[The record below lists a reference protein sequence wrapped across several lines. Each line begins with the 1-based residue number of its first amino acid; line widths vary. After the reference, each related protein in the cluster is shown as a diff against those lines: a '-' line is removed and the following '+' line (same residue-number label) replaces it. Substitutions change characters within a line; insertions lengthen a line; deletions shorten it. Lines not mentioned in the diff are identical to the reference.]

1 MLNVSDRPSSP
12 HTNPHPN
19 LQADSQSGDAQAN
32 TQLGSDLA
40 SQGSRASLGV
50 WLNSVLRH
58 FLSNTPQIR
67 QRGNVVYV
75 LCEGSPC
82 PAQQDLTD
90 ALKRSI
96 VATPFID
103 RHLSPKAAPVH
114 RIVLYGR
121 TTGDSKPAWGETFE
135 LPAAETSLQPQ
146 NPDGSQIAS
155 PQIASPQSA
164 SSQFASPQSKT
175 SEFKP
180 SQVEASQPRTKR
192 KNLSNEGIAHHLS
205 RQLSPYNIAVR
216 VRRKL
221 TPAAANTNAAADRS
235 STLSRLY
242 IVCESTYAPD
252 PNVIAEPLAHCLREL
267 ALRDCQDAVISGQ
280 ATGESEPEWM
290 LRVDLTP
297 ADRLL
302 QQRAKWGDIE
312 ALKRLLTPT
321 LRSFCQAVHITL
333 EQTTLHIAARN
344 TDSCPPQSLLVQA
357 IDGFLSELAPQGIHG
372 ASLYGIVNPDGAPE
386 TTQWVHWLD
395 LPAAHQVELTASPEE
410 LAARGNPDAIAH
422 LLLRQLNPN
431 LDQQLATGGLRVQV
445 RQREDVLHIM
455 TDALIC
461 PNQKTVS
468 AVILHYLPSL
478 NIDGLSGLCLYG
490 RQAGNTTATWRQ
502 GVQLGKLK
510 NRFVPASSPEFTASD
525 RYVEDLLPMPG
536 AIVFMPRRAPKDW
549 GKTWGKVTEGVRSVL
564 LKTPLFAPLSANPR
578 LIPIRDERVSGQVAL
593 VWGLLG
599 LCLMISGDWALGF
612 VIKTQGI
619 TSATSQTIDRSVIA
633 PPTALPNLALNKP
646 GISSDASAFNASGF
660 TQNEK
665 ARVVTSG
672 ASSSA
677 KSSLLKGGVAKSNAG
692 AFPADL
698 NADAN
703 LPVSPLMPKAQIDPT
718 ASPYSS
724 LNAPQLDERLALYQQ
739 HVAQFGVPDV
749 LVVGSSRALRGV
761 DPSALQESLTQQGY
775 AGMRVFNFGINGATA
790 QVVDLLLRRLIP
802 AEQLPKTI
810 LWADG
815 ARAFNSGRSDATFNA
830 IASSDGYKRLPASP
844 INKLALSKSSG
855 KSTGKSTDKATD
867 KANEASPQSL
877 QKALSDSYQSV
888 DRQIQDWLKSTSS
901 VGHQRDVLFGLMRD
915 RFLGQQTSGVEPNAG
930 PNATPSLNANSSL
943 ASASPTGQGVIDIYG
958 FLPLPNQFNPAT
970 YYQKYS
976 KVPGTFDSDY
986 DSFELQ
992 GKQQQALDSIA
1003 QFTRNQGIAL
1013 VFVNLPLTAE
1023 YLDPRRREYEDQ
1035 FQQSMIQESTTLK
1048 FTYRDLSTVMPQ
1060 QNALFSDPSHL
1071 NRYGAYD
1078 VAQRLSRDPLIPWSG
1093 EKSGEKSSKSL
1104 KK

>member
-1 MLNVSDRPSSP
+1 MLDVSDRPSSL
-12 HTNPHPN
+12 HTNSH
-19 LQADSQSGDAQAN
+19 LQTNSKSDADFGDN
-32 TQLGSDLA
+32 SPVF
-40 SQGSRASLGV
+40 QGSRASLGV
-50 WLNSVLRH
+50 WLHAVLQP
-58 FLSNTPQIR
+58 FLTHAPQIR
-67 QRGNVVYV
+67 QRGNVAYI
-75 LCEGSPC
+75 LCEGLPC
-82 PAQQDLTD
+82 PAQADLTE
-90 ALKRSI
+90 ALRESI
-96 VATPFID
+96 EGAIFGTTPFIA
-103 RHLSPKAAPVH
+103 RHLEQNAAPVH

-121 TTGDSKPAWGETFE
+121 TSGDSKPTWGETFE
-135 LPAAETSLQPQ
+135 LPAAELGFQT
-146 NPDGSQIAS
+146 
-155 PQIASPQSA
+155 
-164 SSQFASPQSKT
+164 
-175 SEFKP
+175 
-180 SQVEASQPRTKR
+180 SQVGTPRPKATH

-216 VRRKL
+216 VRRKQN
-221 TPAAANTNAAADRS
+221 PATANDLR

-252 PNVIAEPLAHCLREL
+252 PNVIAEPIAQCLREL

-302 QQRAKWGDIE
+302 QHRAKWGDIE
-312 ALKRLLTPT
+312 ALRRLLTPM
-321 LRSFCQAVHITL
+321 LRSFCQAVQITI
-333 EQTTLHIAARN
+333 EQTTLHIALRN
-344 TDSCPPQSLLVQA
+344 TDSCPPQSSLVRA
-357 IDGFLSELAPQGIHG
+357 IDGFLTELAPQGIHG
-372 ASLYGIVNPDGAPE
+372 ASLYSIVNPDGTPE
-386 TTQWVHWLD
+386 TTQWVHWMD
-395 LPAAHQVELTASPEE
+395 LPASHQVELSASPED
-410 LAARGNPDAIAH
+410 LAARGNSDAIAH

-468 AVILHYLPSL
+468 TAILGYLSSL

-502 GVQLGKLK
+502 GVQLGTLK
-510 NRFVPASSPEFTASD
+510 ARFVPASTPEFTASD

-536 AIVFMPRRAPKDW
+536 AIVFVPRRAPKDW
-549 GKTWGKVTEGVRSVL
+549 GKTWGKVTDIARSML

-578 LIPIRDERVSGQVAL
+578 LIPIWDERVSGQVAL

-612 VIKTQGI
+612 VIKSQDV
-619 TSATSQTIDRSVIA
+619 TSATARTINRTSIDR
-633 PPTALPNLALNKP
+633 PTVLPNLALNKP

-677 KSSLLKGGVAKSNAG
+677 KSILLEGRLSKPNAGIG
-692 AFPADL
+692 AFPTDL
-698 NADAN
+698 SADAN

-718 ASPYSS
+718 ASPYAS
-724 LNAPQLDERLALYQQ
+724 LNASQLDERLALYQQ
-739 HVAQFGVPDV
+739 FVAQFGVPDV

-761 DPSALQESLTQQGY
+761 DPSALQENLTQQGY
-775 AGMRVFNFGINGATA
+775 AGVRVFNFGINGATA
-790 QVVDLLLRRLIP
+790 QVVDLLLRRLIS
-802 AEQLPKTI
+802 AEQLPKTV

-815 ARAFNSGRSDATFNA
+815 ARAFNSGRSDTTFNA
-830 IASSDGYKRLPASP
+830 IVSSDGYKRLPAAP
-844 INKLALSKSSG
+844 INKLVK
-855 KSTGKSTDKATD
+855 GKSTDKSTNKATT
-867 KANEASPQSL
+867 EAAETSSKTL
-877 QKALSDSYQSV
+877 QKALSESYQTV

-901 VGHQRDVLFGLMRD
+901 VGYQRDALFDLVRD
-915 RFLGQQTSGVEPNAG
+915 RFLGQQTPSVESNSG

-943 ASASPTGQGVIDIYG
+943 ASDSPTGQGVIDIYG

-976 KVPGTFDSDY
+976 KVPGNFDSDY

-1003 QFTRNQGIAL
+1003 RFTQRQGINL

-1023 YLDPRRREYEDQ
+1023 YLDSRRREYEDQ

-1078 VAQRLSRDPLIPWSG
+1078 VAQRLSRDPLIPWSS
-1093 EKSGEKSSKSL
+1093 EKSGEKSVKSL
-1104 KK
+1104 NK

>member
-1 MLNVSDRPSSP
+1 MLNVSDRPPSP
-12 HTNPHPN
+12 HTNPH
-19 LQADSQSGDAQAN
+19 LQTNSKSDADFGDDH
-32 TQLGSDLA
+32 SV
-40 SQGSRASLGV
+40 SQGSRASLSV
-50 WLNSVLRH
+50 WLHSVLQP
-58 FLSNTPQIR
+58 FLTHAPQIR
-67 QRGNVVYV
+67 QRGNVVYI
-75 LCEGSPC
+75 LCEGMPC
-82 PAQQDLTD
+82 PTQTDLTH
-90 ALKRSI
+90 ALKDAIEKSI
-96 VATPFID
+96 GATPFIA
-103 RHLSPKAAPVH
+103 RYLKQNSAPVH

-135 LPAAETSLQPQ
+135 LPAAESGLQTLQ
-146 NPDGSQIAS
+146 TLQTLSVGSA
-155 PQIASPQSA
+155 PH
-164 SSQFASPQSKT
+164 
-175 SEFKP
+175 
-180 SQVEASQPRTKR
+180 QPKAKR

-216 VRRKL
+216 VRRKQG
-221 TPAAANTNAAADRS
+221 PANELRS
-235 STLSRLY
+235 PLSRLY

-252 PNVIAEPLAHCLREL
+252 PNVIAEPLAHCLRDL
-267 ALRDCQDAVISGQ
+267 ALRDCQEAIISGQ

-321 LRSFCQAVHITL
+321 LRSFCQAVQITL
-333 EQTTLHIAARN
+333 EQTILHIALRN
-344 TDSCPPQSLLVQA
+344 TDSCPPQSSTVQA
-357 IDGFLSELAPQGIHG
+357 IDRFLTELAPQGIHG

-386 TTQWVHWLD
+386 TTQWVHWVD
-395 LPAAHQVELTASPEE
+395 LPAAHQAELRVSPEA
-410 LAARGNPDAIAH
+410 LAKRGNPEAIAQ

-461 PNQKTVS
+461 PNPKTVS
-468 AVILHYLPSL
+468 AVILGYLPSL

-490 RQAGNTTATWRQ
+490 RQAGNTAATWRQ
-502 GVQLGKLK
+502 GVPFGTLK
-510 NRFVPASSPEFTASD
+510 ARFVPTSNPEFTASD

-536 AIVFMPRRAPKDW
+536 AIVFIPRRGPKDW
-549 GKTWGKVTEGVRSVL
+549 GKTWSKVTDVTRSML
-564 LKTPLFAPLSANPR
+564 LKIPLFTPLSSNPR
-578 LIPIRDERVSGQVAL
+578 LIPIRDERVSGQVSV

-599 LCLMISGDWALGF
+599 LCLMISGDWVLGSM
-612 VIKTQGI
+612 IKSQGV
-619 TSATSQTIDRSVIA
+619 TSATAQRIDQRIDRKATVL
-633 PPTALPNLALNKP
+633 PTALPNLALNKP
-646 GISSDASAFNASGF
+646 RLSSDASAFNASGF

-672 ASSSA
+672 VSNNA
-677 KSSLLKGGVAKSNAG
+677 KSGLLKGGLAKPNAGIG

-718 ASPYSS
+718 ASPYGS
-724 LNAPQLDERLALYQQ
+724 LNASQLDERLALYQQ
-739 HVAQFGVPDV
+739 YVAQFGVPDV
-749 LVVGSSRALRGV
+749 LIVGSSRALRGV

-775 AGMRVFNFGINGATA
+775 AGVRVFNFGINGATA

-815 ARAFNSGRSDATFNA
+815 ARAFNSGRSDVTFNA
-830 IASSDGYKRLPASP
+830 IVASDGYKRLPASP
-844 INKLALSKSSG
+844 INKLVKG
-855 KSTGKSTDKATD
+855 KSTAEPIEGS
-867 KANEASPQSL
+867 SQSL
-877 QKALSDSYQSV
+877 QKTLSESYQTF

-901 VGHQRDVLFGLMRD
+901 VGHQRDALFGLVRD
-915 RFLGQQTSGVEPNAG
+915 RILGQSRSTSDAKDANSG
-930 PNATPSLNANSSL
+930 PNVTPSLNETPGLTPSS
-943 ASASPTGQGVIDIYG
+943 SPTGQGVIDIYG

-976 KVPGTFDSDY
+976 KVSGPFDSDY
-986 DSFELQ
+986 DGFELQ
-992 GKQQQALDSIA
+992 GKQQQALNSIA
-1003 QFTRNQGIAL
+1003 QLTQRQGINL

-1023 YLDPRRREYEDQ
+1023 YLDPRRREYEEQ
-1035 FQQSMIQESTTLK
+1035 FQQSMIQESTALK
-1048 FTYRDLSTVMPQ
+1048 FTYRDLSTAIVQ
-1060 QNALFSDPSHL
+1060 QNTLFSDPSHL

-1078 VAQRLSRDPLIPWSG
+1078 VAQRLSRDPLMPWSG
-1093 EKSGEKSSKSL
+1093 EKST

>member
-12 HTNPHPN
+12 HTNPH
-19 LQADSQSGDAQAN
+19 LQTNSKSDADFGDDQAV
-32 TQLGSDLA
+32 
-40 SQGSRASLGV
+40 SQGPRASLSV
-50 WLNSVLRH
+50 WLHSVLQP
-58 FLSNTPQIR
+58 FLTHAPQIR
-67 QRGNVVYV
+67 QRGNVVYI
-75 LCEGSPC
+75 LCEGMPC
-82 PAQQDLTD
+82 PAQMDLTH
-90 ALKRSI
+90 ALKGAIEKSI
-96 VATPFID
+96 GATPSIA
-103 RHLSPKAAPVH
+103 RYLKPNAAPVH

-135 LPAAETSLQPQ
+135 LPPAESGLQTPPNPQ
-146 NPDGSQIAS
+146 TPKPPKTQS
-155 PQIASPQSA
+155 PQLDNAPQPKA
-164 SSQFASPQSKT
+164 
-175 SEFKP
+175 
-180 SQVEASQPRTKR
+180 KR

-216 VRRKL
+216 VRRKQG
-221 TPAAANTNAAADRS
+221 PAQDGRS
-235 STLSRLY
+235 PLSRLY

-252 PNVIAEPLAHCLREL
+252 PNVIAEPLAHCLRDL
-267 ALRDCQDAVISGQ
+267 ALRDCQDAIISGQ

-321 LRSFCQAVHITL
+321 LRSFCQAVQITL
-333 EQTTLHIAARN
+333 EQTILHIALRN
-344 TDSCPPQSLLVQA
+344 TDSCPPQSSTVQA
-357 IDGFLSELAPQGIHG
+357 IDRFLTELAPQGIHG
-372 ASLYGIVNPDGAPE
+372 ASLYGIVNPDGTPE
-386 TTQWVHWLD
+386 TTQWVHWVD
-395 LPAAHQVELTASPEE
+395 LPAAHQVELRASPEE
-410 LAARGNPDAIAH
+410 LAKRGNPEAIAQ

-461 PNQKTVS
+461 PNPKTVS
-468 AVILHYLPSL
+468 TVILGYLPSL
-478 NIDGLSGLCLYG
+478 NIDSLSGLCLYG
-490 RQAGNTTATWRQ
+490 RQAGNTEATWRQ
-502 GVQLGKLK
+502 GVPFGTLK
-510 NRFVPASSPEFTASD
+510 ARFVPASNPEFTASD

-549 GKTWGKVTEGVRSVL
+549 GKTWSKVTDSARSTL
-564 LKTPLFAPLSANPR
+564 LKIPLFTSLSSNPR
-578 LIPIRDERVSGQVAL
+578 LIPIRDERVSGQVAV

-599 LCLMISGDWALGF
+599 LCLMISGDWVLGF
-612 VIKTQGI
+612 MIKFQGVP
-619 TSATSQTIDRSVIA
+619 SATAQRIDQRIDRKATVL
-633 PPTALPNLALNKP
+633 PTTLPNLALNKP
-646 GISSDASAFNASGF
+646 RLSSDASAFNASGF
-660 TQNEK
+660 TQNEN

-672 ASSSA
+672 ASSPA
-677 KSSLLKGGVAKSNAG
+677 KSGLLKGGLAKSNVGIG

-718 ASPYSS
+718 ASPYAS
-724 LNAPQLDERLALYQQ
+724 LNATQLDERLALYQQ
-739 HVAQFGVPDV
+739 YVAQFGVPDV
-749 LVVGSSRALRGV
+749 LIVGSSRALRGI

-775 AGMRVFNFGINGATA
+775 AGVRVFNFGINGATA

-815 ARAFNSGRSDATFNA
+815 ARAFNSGRSDVTFNA
-830 IASSDGYKRLPASP
+830 IVASDGYKRLPASP
-844 INKLALSKSSG
+844 INKLVKG
-855 KSTGKSTDKATD
+855 KSTAEPLNGS
-867 KANEASPQSL
+867 SQPL
-877 QKALSDSYQSV
+877 QKTLSESYQTF

-901 VGHQRDVLFGLMRD
+901 VGHQREALLGLVRD
-915 RFLGQQTSGVEPNAG
+915 RILGQSHSASDAKDANSA
-930 PNATPSLNANSSL
+930 PNATPSLNGTASL
-943 ASASPTGQGVIDIYG
+943 APSSSPTGQGVIDIYG

-976 KVPGTFDSDY
+976 KVSGSFDSDY
-986 DSFELQ
+986 DGFELQ
-992 GKQQQALDSIA
+992 GKQQQALNSIA
-1003 QFTRNQGIAL
+1003 QFTQRQGINL

-1023 YLDPRRREYEDQ
+1023 YLDPRRREYEEQ
-1035 FQQSMIQESTTLK
+1035 FQQSMIRESTALK
-1048 FTYRDLSTVMPQ
+1048 FTYRDLSTAIVQ
-1060 QNALFSDPSHL
+1060 QNTLFSDPSHL

-1078 VAQRLSRDPLIPWSG
+1078 VAQRLSRDPLMPWSG
-1093 EKSGEKSSKSL
+1093 EKSA

>member
-19 LQADSQSGDAQAN
+19 LQADSQANSQSGV
-32 TQLGSDLA
+32 QLRSDHPV
-40 SQGSRASLGV
+40 SQESRALLGV
-50 WLNSVLRH
+50 WLNSVIQPLLTH
-58 FLSNTPQIR
+58 APQIR
-67 QRGNVVYV
+67 QRGNVAHI
-75 LCEGSPC
+75 LCEGLPC
-82 PAQQDLTD
+82 PAQQTLTD
-90 ALKRSI
+90 ALRRSI
-96 VATPFID
+96 AATPFID
-103 RHLSPKAAPVH
+103 RHLTRGAAPVH

-121 TTGDSKPAWGETFE
+121 TTGDLKPTWGEIVE

-146 NPDGSQIAS
+146 NTDEPQINGKIDGPQPAS
-155 PQIASPQSA
+155 PQ
-164 SSQFASPQSKT
+164 FKT
-175 SEFKP
+175 PP
-180 SQVEASQPRTKR
+180 SNVKR
-192 KNLSNEGIAHHLS
+192 KNLSNESIAHHLS
-205 RQLSPYNIAVR
+205 RQLSPFSIAVR
-216 VRRKL
+216 VRRKHSPS
-221 TPAAANTNAAADRS
+221 TAATTSDRS
-235 STLSRLY
+235 SPLSRLY

-252 PNVIAEPLAHCLREL
+252 PNVIAEPLAHGLRGL
-267 ALRDCQDAVISGQ
+267 ALRDCQDAIISGQ

-312 ALKRLLTPT
+312 ALKRLLIPT
-321 LRSFCQAVHITL
+321 LRSFCQAVNITL
-333 EQTTLHIAARN
+333 EQTTLHIATRN
-344 TDSCPPQSLLVQA
+344 IDSCPPQSLLVQA
-357 IDGFLSELAPQGIHG
+357 IDGFLTELAPQGIHG

-395 LPAAHQVELTASPEE
+395 LPAGRQVELTASPED
-410 LAARGNPDAIAH
+410 LAARGNPEAIAH

-445 RQREDVLHIM
+445 RQRENVLHIM

-461 PNQKTVS
+461 PNQKTVTTT
-468 AVILHYLPSL
+468 ILSYLPSL
-478 NIDGLSGLCLYG
+478 KIDDLSGLCLYG

-502 GVQLGKLK
+502 GVQLGTLK
-510 NRFVPASSPEFTASD
+510 ARFVPASSPEFTASD

-536 AIVFMPRRAPKDW
+536 AIVFIPRRAPKDW
-549 GKTWGKVTEGVRSVL
+549 GLAWGKTWVLTLDGIRSIL
-564 LKTPLFAPLSANPR
+564 LKTPLFAPLSTNLR
-578 LIPIRDERVSGQVAL
+578 LIPIQDERVSGQVAL

-612 VIKTQGI
+612 VIKSQGI
-619 TSATSQTIDRSVIA
+619 TSATSQATSESIDRSA
-633 PPTALPNLALNKP
+633 ALSPTALPNLALNKS
-646 GISSDASAFNASGF
+646 GMASDASAFNASGF

-665 ARVVTSG
+665 ARIVTSG
-672 ASSSA
+672 A
-677 KSSLLKGGVAKSNAG
+677 KSSLLKEGVAQPKAGIG
-692 AFPADL
+692 AFPTDR

-718 ASPYSS
+718 ASPYAS
-724 LNAPQLDERLALYQQ
+724 LNASQLDERLALYQQ
-739 HVAQFGVPDV
+739 YVAQFGVPDV

-761 DPSALQESLTQQGY
+761 DPSALQENLTQQGY

-815 ARAFNSGRSDATFNA
+815 ARAFNSGRSDVTFNA

-844 INKLALSKSSG
+844 INKLTKG
-855 KSTGKSTDKATD
+855 KPTDPSTDPSTGKSSTQSPD
-867 KANEASPQSL
+867 ASPQSL
-877 QKALSDSYQSV
+877 QKALSESYQNV
-888 DRQIQDWLKSTSS
+888 DRSIQDWLKSTSS
-901 VGHQRDVLFGLMRD
+901 VGHQRDALLGLIRD
-915 RFLGQQTSGVEPNAG
+915 RFLGPQASSVEATSNP
-930 PNATPSLNANSSL
+930 TPSLNANSSL

-992 GKQQQALDSIA
+992 GKQQQALDSIVG
-1003 QFTRNQGIAL
+1003 FTRNQGISL

-1023 YLDPRRREYEDQ
+1023 YLDSRRREYEDQ
-1035 FQQSMIQESTTLK
+1035 FQQSMIQESKTLK

-1078 VAQRLSRDPLIPWSG
+1078 VAQRLSRDLLIPWSG
-1093 EKSGEKSSKSL
+1093 EKSAKSSK
-1104 KK
+1104 K

>member
-12 HTNPHPN
+12 HTNPH
-19 LQADSQSGDAQAN
+19 LQTNSKSDADFGDDH
-32 TQLGSDLA
+32 SV
-40 SQGSRASLGV
+40 SQGSRASLSV
-50 WLNSVLRH
+50 WLHSVLQP
-58 FLSNTPQIR
+58 FLTHAPQIR
-67 QRGNVVYV
+67 QRGNVVYI
-75 LCEGSPC
+75 LCEGMPC
-82 PAQQDLTD
+82 PAQMDLTH
-90 ALKRSI
+90 ALKGAI
-96 VATPFID
+96 GTTPFIA
-103 RHLSPKAAPVH
+103 RSLKPNSAPVH

-135 LPAAETSLQPQ
+135 LPAAETSL
-146 NPDGSQIAS
+146 
-155 PQIASPQSA
+155 
-164 SSQFASPQSKT
+164 KT
-175 SEFKP
+175 P
-180 SQVEASQPRTKR
+180 QVETPQPKAKR

-216 VRRKL
+216 VRRKQG
-221 TPAAANTNAAADRS
+221 PAKDLRS
-235 STLSRLY
+235 PLSRLY

-252 PNVIAEPLAHCLREL
+252 PNVIAEPLAHCLRDL
-267 ALRDCQDAVISGQ
+267 ALRDCQDAIISGQ

-321 LRSFCQAVHITL
+321 LRSFCQAVQITL
-333 EQTTLHIAARN
+333 EHTILHIALRN
-344 TDSCPPQSLLVQA
+344 TDSCPPQSSTVQA
-357 IDGFLSELAPQGIHG
+357 IDRFLAELAPQGIHG
-372 ASLYGIVNPDGAPE
+372 ASLYGIVNPDGTPE
-386 TTQWVHWLD
+386 TTQWVHWVD
-395 LPAAHQVELTASPEE
+395 LPAAHQVELRVSPEE
-410 LAARGNPDAIAH
+410 LATRGNPEAIAH

-461 PNQKTVS
+461 PNQKMVS
-468 AVILHYLPSL
+468 ATILGYLPSL

-490 RQAGNTTATWRQ
+490 RQAGNTAATWRQ
-502 GVQLGKLK
+502 GVQLGTLK
-510 NRFVPASSPEFTASD
+510 ARFVPASNPEFTASD

-549 GKTWGKVTEGVRSVL
+549 GKTWSKVTDSARSIL
-564 LKTPLFAPLSANPR
+564 LKIPLFTPLSSNPR
-578 LIPIRDERVSGQVAL
+578 LIPIRDERVSGQVAV

-612 VIKTQGI
+612 MIKSQGV
-619 TSATSQTIDRSVIA
+619 TSATLQKSDRSA
-633 PPTALPNLALNKP
+633 TLPPTTLPNLALNKP

-665 ARVVTSG
+665 ARVITSG
-672 ASSSA
+672 ASSNA
-677 KSSLLKGGVAKSNAG
+677 KSGLLKGGLAKSNVGIG

-718 ASPYSS
+718 ASPYAS
-724 LNAPQLDERLALYQQ
+724 LNATQLDERLALYQQ

-749 LVVGSSRALRGV
+749 LIVGSSRALRGV

-775 AGMRVFNFGINGATA
+775 AGVRVFNFGINGATA

-815 ARAFNSGRSDATFNA
+815 ARAFNSGRSDVTFNA
-830 IASSDGYKRLPASP
+830 IVASDGYKRLPAAP
-844 INKLALSKSSG
+844 INKLVKGKSMDNGAG
-855 KSTGKSTDKATD
+855 KSTAEPIEES
-867 KANEASPQSL
+867 SQSL
-877 QKALSDSYQSV
+877 QKTLSERYQTF

-901 VGHQRDVLFGLMRD
+901 VGHQRDALFGLVRD
-915 RFLGQQTSGVEPNAG
+915 RVLGQSRSTSDANANSG
-930 PNATPSLNANSSL
+930 PNATPSLNETPSL
-943 ASASPTGQGVIDIYG
+943 ALSSSPTGQGVIDIYG

-976 KVPGTFDSDY
+976 KVSGTFDSDY
-986 DSFELQ
+986 DGFELQ
-992 GKQQQALDSIA
+992 GKQQQALNSIA
-1003 QFTRNQGIAL
+1003 QLTQRQGINL

-1023 YLDPRRREYEDQ
+1023 YLDPRRREYEEQ
-1035 FQQSMIQESTTLK
+1035 FQQSMIQESIALK
-1048 FTYRDLSTVMPQ
+1048 FTYRDLSTAIVQ
-1060 QNALFSDPSHL
+1060 QNTLFSDPSHL

-1078 VAQRLSRDPLIPWSG
+1078 VAQRLSRDPLMPWSG
-1093 EKSGEKSSKSL
+1093 EKSA

>member
-12 HTNPHPN
+12 HTNSH
-19 LQADSQSGDAQAN
+19 LQTNSKSDADFGDN
-32 TQLGSDLA
+32 SPVF
-40 SQGSRASLGV
+40 QGSRASLGV
-50 WLNSVLRH
+50 WLHAVLQP
-58 FLSNTPQIR
+58 FLTHAPQIR
-67 QRGNVVYV
+67 QRGNVAYI
-75 LCEGSPC
+75 LCEGLPC
-82 PAQQDLTD
+82 PAQADLTE
-90 ALKRSI
+90 ALRGSI
-96 VATPFID
+96 GGAIPFIA
-103 RHLSPKAAPVH
+103 RHLEQKAAPVH

-121 TTGDSKPAWGETFE
+121 TSGDSKPTWGETFE
-135 LPAAETSLQPQ
+135 LPAAELGFQT
-146 NPDGSQIAS
+146 
-155 PQIASPQSA
+155 
-164 SSQFASPQSKT
+164 
-175 SEFKP
+175 
-180 SQVEASQPRTKR
+180 SQVDTPLPKATHK
-192 KNLSNEGIAHHLS
+192 KLSNEGIAHHLS

-216 VRRKL
+216 VRRKQN
-221 TPAAANTNAAADRS
+221 PATANDLR

-252 PNVIAEPLAHCLREL
+252 PNVIAEPIAQCLREL

-302 QQRAKWGDIE
+302 QHRAKWGDIE
-312 ALKRLLTPT
+312 ALRRLLTPM
-321 LRSFCQAVHITL
+321 LRSFCQAVQITI
-333 EQTTLHIAARN
+333 EQTTLHIALRN
-344 TDSCPPQSLLVQA
+344 TDSCPPQSSLVRA
-357 IDGFLSELAPQGIHG
+357 IDGFLTELAPQGIHG
-372 ASLYGIVNPDGAPE
+372 ASLYGIVNPDGTPE
-386 TTQWVHWLD
+386 TTQWVHWMD
-395 LPAAHQVELTASPEE
+395 LPASHQVELSASPED
-410 LAARGNPDAIAH
+410 LAARGNSDAIAH

-445 RQREDVLHIM
+445 RQREDILHIM

-461 PNQKTVS
+461 PNQKAVS
-468 AVILHYLPSL
+468 TAILDYLPKL

-502 GVQLGKLK
+502 GVQLGTLK
-510 NRFVPASSPEFTASD
+510 ARLVPASTPEFTASD

-536 AIVFMPRRAPKDW
+536 AMVFIPRRAPKDW
-549 GKTWGKVTEGVRSVL
+549 GKTWGQVKGFARWML

-578 LIPIRDERVSGQVAL
+578 LIPIWDERVSGQVAL

-612 VIKTQGI
+612 VIKSQGV
-619 TSATSQTIDRSVIA
+619 TSATAQKIDRSTLEA
-633 PPTALPNLALNKP
+633 PIALPNLALNKP

-660 TQNEK
+660 TQNNGK
-665 ARVVTSG
+665 ARVMTSG
-672 ASSSA
+672 A
-677 KSSLLKGGVAKSNAG
+677 KSSRLNSRLVKPNAGIG
-692 AFPADL
+692 AFPTDS
-698 NADAN
+698 NTDAT

-718 ASPYSS
+718 ASPYAS
-724 LNAPQLDERLALYQQ
+724 LNASQLDERLALYQQ
-739 HVAQFGVPDV
+739 YVAQFGMPDV
-749 LVVGSSRALRGV
+749 LVMGSSRALRGI

-775 AGMRVFNFGINGATA
+775 AGVRVFNFGINGATA

-815 ARAFNSGRSDATFNA
+815 ARAFNSGRSDVTFNA
-830 IASSDGYKRLPASP
+830 IAASDGYKRLPAVP
-844 INKLALSKSSG
+844 INKLVKD
-855 KSTGKSTDKATD
+855 KSTAEAT
-867 KANEASPQSL
+867 EVSSQSL
-877 QKALSDSYQSV
+877 PKALSDSYQSL

-901 VGHQRDVLFGLMRD
+901 VGYQRDALFDLVRD
-915 RFLGQQTSGVEPNAG
+915 RFLGQQTPSIESNSG

-976 KVPGTFDSDY
+976 KVPGNFDSDY

-1003 QFTRNQGIAL
+1003 RFTQRQGINL

-1023 YLDPRRREYEDQ
+1023 YLDSRRREYEDQ

-1078 VAQRLSRDPLIPWSG
+1078 VAQRLSRDPLIPWSS
-1093 EKSGEKSSKSL
+1093 EKSGEKSVTSL